1 MVSFCVLQNVTFSS
15 FLLMSFFSKLRHT
28 FWSHI
33 KAYSALKVPLNP
45 CRSISVY
52 CHWHNKRWWWFLLEN
67 ILLKGVFLKLILTS
81 KIVRIELQLFG
92 EEIVTTPCVYLIAA
106 GSSSD
111 DRWETAA
118 HDAGGTVTSAESG
131 MLSLYYHRYFSYICC
146 NFSNTSQNKLSQWY
160 CA

>member
-15 FLLMSFFSKLRHT
+15 FSLMSFFSKLRHT

-92 EEIVTTPCVYLIAA
+92 EEICHNSLCVSYSSRIEFWRQMRNCSTWCRRHCYFGWVWYVVFVLSSLFFLYL
-106 GSSSD
+106 
-111 DRWETAA
+111 
-118 HDAGGTVTSAESG
+118 
-131 MLSLYYHRYFSYICC
+131 LQF
-146 NFSNTSQNKLSQWY
+146 
-160 CA
+160 